1 VEALSEDVRKRLSE
15 KHSLQ
20 WLWDQ
25 LRVTVERS
33 GTKLEDVEAISSYI
47 QQVNEIDP
55 ESVGFR
61 YATEIEDIRINRTRY
76 RSTEERWVYST
87 SRRQWSGAY
96 CLENFDGYFADMIE
110 GDHELLAEACDSP

>member
-25 LRVTVERS
+25 LPVTVERS

-61 YATEIEDIRINRTRY
+61 YATEIEDIRIKPDKVQEHGRTLGI
-76 RSTEERWVYST
+76 
-87 SRRQWSGAY
+87 Q
-96 CLENFDGYFADMIE
+96 NF
-110 GDHELLAEACDSP
+110 AEAMERRALSGEL